1 MAEHYWYFESAKA
14 ARELGFTARD
24 ATETLFDT
32 VRYLRENFLG
42 KRDILVS
49 AS

>member
-1 MAEHYWYFESAKA
+1 MAEHHWFFDSQKA
-14 ARELGFTARD
+14 ARELSFQPRD
-24 ATETLFDT
+24 ATETLYDT

-49 AS
+49 AG